1 MHRIDV
7 EALVVMLMCAV
18 ILTLF
23 YGASQPIIDVFPSA
37 KEPDGVWHA
46 RIARAHQRYRDEWRG
61 PLLTPVQRER
71 RQLMVELRVYT
82 REMQL
87 LQNKPLLTATER
99 AALRTYASNFAVA
112 LCLTTNSAALSAH
125 LTATGRDKPESWW
138 PWLIECFV
146 VYVVLLGG
154 FASLFMFYSIRFVR
168 RLLGYQSKTDLHA
181 ANKDGR
187 CP

>member
-7 EALVVMLMCAV
+7 NALVLMFV
-18 ILTLF
+18 YGLFFVLF
-23 YGASQPIIDVFPSA
+23 YLASQPLVDVFPSA

-46 RIARAHQRYRDEWRG
+46 RIARAYRRACDNKCG
-61 PLLTPVQRER
+61 PLLTPQQRER
-71 RQLMVELRVYT
+71 RQLIVELRVYT

-87 LQNKPLLTATER
+87 LQNKPLLTAAEC
-99 AALRTYASNFAVA
+99 ADMDLYASNFAIA

-125 LTATGRDKPESWW
+125 LTATGRDKPEAWW
-138 PWLIECFV
+138 PWLLECFV

-154 FASLFMFYSIRFVR
+154 FAALFMYFSIRFVR
-168 RLLGYQSKTDLHA
+168 RLLGYQSKADMPA